1 MLLAA
6 YFQMPATYYDPCGYK
21 NVSDFSVLIYIQV
34 YQIWSIEV
42 IFYQIKNSWSF
53 GNYMVRSKEA
63 IDKYVNLLGVTYSL
77 CVLLPFINAGL
88 SEYKF
93 KSPQDGKYNLS
104 EHIIKELFFTKLLK
118 TLRLTKNIATVE
130 DVISYLASHDDVS
143 NRIYTYTWYYI
154 KHLP

>member
-1 MLLAA
+1 MG
-6 YFQMPATYYDPCGYK
+6 QKC
-21 NVSDFSVLIYIQV
+21 
-34 YQIWSIEV
+34 
-42 IFYQIKNSWSF
+42 
-53 GNYMVRSKEA
+53 A

-130 DVISYLASHDDVS
+130 DVISYLDSHDEVS
-143 NRIYTYTWYYI
+143 NRIYTYDWYYI
-154 KHLP
+154 QHLPYLSAYLKLEIHHQILSNRNNRVSLI